1 MLRVLRLGAT
11 KVERHPD
18 WVDPLRGL
26 ARLAANGD
34 VRALRTLLVEL
45 GPSLLRSCRA
55 ILGAS
60 NPEVEDAL
68 QESMA
73 ALVSALPS
81 FRGECTVRH
90 FASRVAIQTA
100 LRARRRMRLR
110 AKYVAVTADDELGD
124 IASPELSPVEQS
136 EAARRRTA
144 LRELLTELPEIHSE
158 VLALHIV
165 LGFTIE
171 ETAAALSVPVN
182 TVRSRLRRALSSL
195 RDSVQA
201 DPSVLGVLGA
211 EA

>member
-11 KVERHPD
+11 KAEPHQDRI
-18 WVDPLRGL
+18 DPLSGL
-26 ARLAANGD
+26 THLAAKGD
-34 VRALRTLLVEL
+34 VQALRTLLVEL
-45 GPSLLRSCRA
+45 GPRLLHSCRA

-73 ALVSALPS
+73 AFVSALPS
-81 FRGECTVRH
+81 FRAECTVRH

-100 LRARRRMRLR
+100 LRARRRTRLR
-110 AKYVAVTADDELGD
+110 SQYVALTADDELGNV
-124 IASPELSPVEQS
+124 ASSELSPAEQS
-136 EAARRRTA
+136 EASRRRAA
-144 LRELLTELPEIHSE
+144 LRELLMELPEIHSE

-171 ETAAALSVPVN
+171 ETAAALNVPIN

-201 DPSVLGVLGA
+201 DPTVLGVLRA

>member
-18 WVDPLRGL
+18 RVDPLRGL
-26 ARLAANGD
+26 ANLATSGD
-34 VRALRTLLVEL
+34 ARAQRTLLIEL
-45 GPSLLRSCRA
+45 GPSLLRSGRA
-55 ILGAS
+55 ILGAA

-68 QESMA
+68 QESMTALIA
-73 ALVSALPS
+73 ALPG

-100 LRARRRMRLR
+100 LRMRRRTRLR
-110 AKYVAVTADDELGD
+110 TRYVAVGADDALGD
-124 IASPELSPVEQS
+124 IASLELSPAEQS
-136 EAARRRTA
+136 EAARRRAA
-144 LRELLTELPEIHSE
+144 LRELLLELPEIHSE

-171 ETAAALSVPVN
+171 ETAAALSVPIN

-195 RDSVQA
+195 RDSVQGDLSA
-201 DPSVLGVLGA
+201 LEVLRA
-211 EA
+211 KA